1 MKPFVQLVSVLAL
14 SVVCFSAMAADMAVT
29 ISQFAFTPPAIE
41 VPVGTKVIWTN
52 QDQAKHSIISD
63 TGVFGSS
70 PLKQG
75 DNFSYTFTGPGTYAY
90 HCGYHSY
97 MTGVITVK

>member
-1 MKPFVQLVSVLAL
+1 MKLSTLWASTLLLSTLSLAA
-14 SVVCFSAMAADMAVT
+14 VADTAVN
-29 ISQFAFTPPAIE
+29 ISQFTFVPPTVA

-52 QDQAKHSIISD
+52 QDKVNHSIISD
-63 TGVFGSS
+63 TGIFSS
-70 PLKQG
+70 NPLKLG
-75 DNFSYTFTGPGTYAY
+75 DSFSYTFTTPGTYSY